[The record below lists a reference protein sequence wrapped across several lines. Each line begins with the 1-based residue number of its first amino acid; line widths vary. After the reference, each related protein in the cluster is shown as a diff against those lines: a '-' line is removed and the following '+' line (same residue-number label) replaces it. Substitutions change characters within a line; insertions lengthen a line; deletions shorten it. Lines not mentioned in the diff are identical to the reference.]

1 MCKGGLVLSV
11 NGEGTKL
18 VGWKWVAGKCGALWK
33 FIFAYCIKH
42 DMFLNCDELWYLF
55 ISSLLFLF
63 FIWVLQPPQNV
74 FYSVGLLWTV
84 VWCGVVVVL

>member
-42 DMFLNCDELWYLF
+42 YMFLNCDELWYLF
-55 ISSLLFLF
+55 LLFFF
-63 FIWVLQPPQNV
+63 FI
-74 FYSVGLLWTV
+74 FYLGAAAPSKCIL
-84 VWCGVVVVL
+84 